1 MLFSKMTTIS
11 YVCLN
16 ERRITVVALLQLSK
30 QVHYAICRKDQD
42 IEHGNGISIWIKS
55 AVICVLGLCI
65 IPICIKKYFAGN
77 ALQFI

>member
-1 MLFSKMTTIS
+1 MLEKDNSCCVIITIQ
-11 YVCLN
+11 
-16 ERRITVVALLQLSK
+16 TG
-30 QVHYAICRKDQD
+30 AICKKDPD
-42 IEHGNGISIWIKS
+42 IGHGNEMSITIGITS